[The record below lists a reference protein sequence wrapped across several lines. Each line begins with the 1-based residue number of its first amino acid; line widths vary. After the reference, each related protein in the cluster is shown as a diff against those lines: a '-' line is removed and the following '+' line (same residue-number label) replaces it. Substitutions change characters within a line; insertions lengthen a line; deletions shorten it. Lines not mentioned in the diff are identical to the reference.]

1 MARIVRR
8 PEDAARYTLRLYDE
22 PLLEFVLSPEDPAR
36 RRNGC
41 AVSDAIVLSE
51 KTHLFPY
58 GLTASCEGIES
69 WLRDRIIPENR
80 YYADEILESLGLR
93 RSDMMGILDTS
104 KGVSLNDSYLV
115 SRSDE
120 TGSFAECNAYE
131 NPFDD
136 ALGAV
141 ALTGRA
147 TPCRRVSVTPELT
160 TGGMLPKSWGIEGTG
175 IYLYKGG
182 TSGFA
187 NSGLEP
193 YSEYFASQIARKMGL
208 DAVEYGLTF
217 REGRLVSR
225 CGLFTDI
232 DTSFVS
238 AGVVVPQGG
247 ILACISFFDSL
258 GARFSEAIRSMIVF
272 DALVYQQDRH
282 FGNFGVLRDNRTGK
296 ITAPAPVFDNGAS
309 LFCYA
314 MADEIET
321 GEKLENYAQTRRPPY
336 RETYSELCAIS
347 LKKLQ
352 RRQVK
357 RLIDFSFERHPE
369 YAFPEERLRAIERH
383 LQRRVARF
391 LNNER

>member
-8 PEDAARYTLRLYDE
+8 PEDGARYTLRLYDV
-22 PLLEFVLSPEDPAR
+22 PLLEFILSPEESAR
-36 RRNGC
+36 SGNGC

-51 KTHLFPY
+51 KTHMFPY
-58 GLTASCEGIES
+58 GLTASSEGIES

-80 YYADEILESLGLR
+80 YYADEILASLGLR
-93 RSDMMGILDTS
+93 RSDLKGILDAL
-104 KGVSLNDSYLV
+104 KGVSLNDSYRV

-120 TGSFAECNAYE
+120 AGSFAECNAYE

-147 TPCRRVSVTPELT
+147 TPCRRASVTPELT
-160 TGGMLPKSWGIEGTG
+160 TGGMLPKAWGIEGNG

-247 ILACISFFDSL
+247 ILACIDFFDSL

-272 DALVYQQDRH
+272 DAFVYQEDRH

-321 GEKLENYAQTRRPPY
+321 GEKLENYAQAALQGNVFRTLRDLSE
-336 RETYSELCAIS
+336 ETSAQAGETAH
-347 LKKLQ
+347 
-352 RRQVK
+352 
-357 RLIDFSFERHPE
+357 RL
-369 YAFPEERLRAIERH
+369 L
-383 LQRRVARF
+383 V
-391 LNNER
+391 